1 MSTIINIETS
11 TEVCSVALC
20 KDNEVIALK
29 ENKEGLNHA
38 EMLTLFVDEL
48 LKENNITLKELD
60 AIAVSK
66 GPGSY
71 TGLRIGVSTAK
82 GLCYGAKLPLIGI
95 STLQAMSV
103 DAIIKSED
111 IDKETW
117 FCPMIDARRMEVFCA
132 FYNKDNVIQKDIS
145 AEIIDENS
153 FLDILEKRK
162 VVFFGNGADKCKLSI
177 THKNAIFMKD
187 ILASAANMASLSN
200 ISYINNQFEDVAYFE
215 PFYLKDFIATT
226 PKKKLL

>member
-38 EMLTLFVDEL
+38 KLVTIFVEAL
-48 LKENNITLKELD
+48 LEEAKLDIKEID
-60 AIAVSK
+60 AISISK

-82 GLCYGAKLPLIGI
+82 GLCYGAQIPMIGI
-95 STLQAMSV
+95 NTLQAISV
-103 DAIIKSED
+103 EAIKRAES
-111 IDKETW
+111 IDKDTW

-132 FYNKDNVIQKDIS
+132 FFDTNNKQQEDIKAVIVDQDSFK
-145 AEIIDENS
+145 EILNE
-153 FLDILEKRK
+153 RK
-162 VVFFGNGADKCKLSI
+162 VVFFGNGAEKCKETI
-177 THKNAIFMKD
+177 THKNAIFID
-187 ILASAANMASLSN
+187 NIRNSAANMAALSN
-200 ISYINNQFEDVAYFE
+200 EAFKNQSFEDVAYFE
-215 PFYLKDFIATT
+215 PFYLKDFVAI
-226 PKKKLL
+226 PSKKKLL

>member
-38 EMLTLFVDEL
+38 KLVTIFVEAL
-48 LKENNITLKELD
+48 LEEAKLDIKEID
-60 AIAVSK
+60 AIGISK

-82 GLCYGAKLPLIGI
+82 GLCYGAQIPMIGI
-95 STLQAMSV
+95 NTLQAISV
-103 DAIIKSED
+103 EAIKSAEN
-111 IDKETW
+111 IDKDTW

-132 FYNKDNVIQKDIS
+132 FFDTNNKQQEDIKAVIVDQDSFK
-145 AEIIDENS
+145 EILNE
-153 FLDILEKRK
+153 RK
-162 VVFFGNGADKCKLSI
+162 VVFFGNGAEKCKETI
-177 THKNAIFMKD
+177 THKNAIFID
-187 ILASAANMASLSN
+187 NIRNSAANMAALSN
-200 ISYINNQFEDVAYFE
+200 EAFKNQSFEDVAYFE
-215 PFYLKDFIATT
+215 PFYLKDFVAI
-226 PKKKLL
+226 PSKKKLL